1 MDPKPTVK
9 STLRNAEKTVLADT
23 ANRYIHMATT
33 DNTRRTYRAAIRSF
47 ERWGGRL
54 PTQPATLAAYLSDQ
68 AAALNP
74 RTLDVYLT
82 ALGRWH
88 QTQGLRDPARDP
100 GVRKTLEGIRRAHG
114 RPKRQARALRLEHIA
129 AFLQTLQQQ
138 PDSLKKHRDWALLQ
152 VGFFGAFR
160 RSELVTIEVKHL
172 SWEPEGLVV
181 TLPRS
186 KTDPHGEGLKRAL
199 PRGNGPVCPVS
210 ALENWLQHADIHE
223 GPVFRAVNRWDRLQP
238 HALSGGSVNRILKA
252 LGGTCGLDFVPTLS
266 SHSFR
271 RGLSTAA
278 AREKV
283 DFAQI
288 KRQGGWKHDGT
299 VRGYIEEGQQF
310 TDNAASTLLTKV
322 ARLIRDTD

>member
-1 MDPKPTVK
+1 M
-9 STLRNAEKTVLADT
+9 
-23 ANRYIHMATT
+23 
-33 DNTRRTYRAAIRSF
+33 
-47 ERWGGRL
+47 
-54 PTQPATLAAYLSDQ
+54 
-68 AAALNP
+68 
-74 RTLDVYLT
+74 
-82 ALGRWH
+82 
-88 QTQGLRDPARDP
+88 
-100 GVRKTLEGIRRAHG
+100 
-114 RPKRQARALRLEHIA
+114 
-129 AFLQTLQQQ
+129 
-138 PDSLKKHRDWALLQ
+138 
-152 VGFFGAFR
+152 
-160 RSELVTIEVKHL
+160 TIEVKHL

-210 ALENWLQHADIHE
+210 SLENWLQHAGIHE

-238 HALSGGSVNRILKA
+238 QALSGGSVNRILKA
-252 LGGTCGLDFVPTLS
+252 LGETCGLDFVPTLS

-310 TDNAASTLLTKV
+310 TDNAANTLLTKV
-322 ARLIRDTD
+322 ARLIGGTD